1 MFFTIIHGCVGVG
14 GIRGNEAWEFYK
26 ESHLL
31 PRRYLL
37 ILALIYFAS
46 PWYGHQ
52 QLGSDP
58 KQGYMIRS
66 QSNSH
71 STGNIAR
78 LVSSIM
84 LLQSSH
90 SPIFKA
96 SEDGCS

>member
-1 MFFTIIHGCVGVG
+1 
-14 GIRGNEAWEFYK
+14 
-26 ESHLL
+26 
-31 PRRYLL
+31 
-37 ILALIYFAS
+37 
-46 PWYGHQ
+46 
-52 QLGSDP
+52 
-58 KQGYMIRS
+58 MIRS